1 MQHQFDEYSVTDIRH
16 TVGEVLRVIR
26 ERRWHFYVPFCVV
39 GALLFAASLFV
50 PRQYTATTVLRRD
63 NDAVLA
69 NMMGRSWK
77 EPYTEIKAHMAT
89 DLKDEATLL
98 AVLDELDL
106 PIDAARFDDRSL
118 TPAGDAAR
126 LRLANEVARG
136 LTVKSQESSAARD
149 VVSLSLSMANP
160 SLASPI
166 LATLRDVYLEKS
178 RRRTTE
184 ILDDAQRFLESQ
196 VESTRAELSNVRGQL
211 TALELQYPG
220 IDPTAVD
227 PNQSELTALGMER
240 VALERQR
247 EQLEHHR
254 QALEEARSAKK
265 GDVITA
271 PAALLSSTPNPRRAE
286 LVASL
291 GKLRQELTTLRT
303 TKRMTEAHPSVVQL
317 RSSVEAMEAELAQT
331 PERVELGDDVVA
343 GPVSLD
349 RIEQQLADLDGKL
362 AATRARR
369 ETVQRMTAE
378 VESRRADVLGHR
390 DEYHRLRQ
398 KADRI
403 ESELKS
409 WQDNVKPVA
418 QMRTAQHS
426 GRSIHFATIRD
437 VEQSSRPTYPAALLV
452 IGICL
457 AVAAATGVVTV
468 LAREFLDHSYR
479 TVKHLSS
486 SLGVPVIESIDLIV
500 TRAQRKRRL
509 AWNMLAMPVLAALL
523 FAALTGAG
531 TAAYLSLEQPA
542 KLVEIKSKP
551 HRAIQIVFEP
561 GVSDD

>member
-1 MQHQFDEYSVTDIRH
+1 MQHQFDEYSVTDLRH

-39 GALLFAASLFV
+39 GAVTFAASLYV

-69 NMMGRSWK
+69 NMMGRAWK
-77 EPYTEIKAHMAT
+77 EPYTELKAHLAA

-98 AVLDELDL
+98 AVLDGLDL
-106 PIDAARFDDRSL
+106 PLDAPRFDDGSL
-118 TPAGDAAR
+118 TPAGEAAR

-136 LTVKSQESSAARD
+136 LTVKSQESSSARD
-149 VVSLSLSMANP
+149 VVGLSLSMEDP

-166 LATLRDVYLEKS
+166 LAMLRDVYLEKS
-178 RRRTTE
+178 RQRTTQ
-184 ILDDAQRFLESQ
+184 ILDEAQRFLESQ
-196 VESTRAELSNVRGQL
+196 VETARTELSDVRAQL

-220 IDPTAVD
+220 IDPSAVD
-227 PNQSELTALGMER
+227 PNQSELTVLGMER

-265 GDVITA
+265 GGLPAA
-271 PAALLSSTPNPRRAE
+271 PASLPFSTPNPRRAE

-317 RSSVEAMEAELAQT
+317 RASVEAMEAELAQT
-331 PERVELGDDVVA
+331 PERIELEDDAVT
-343 GPVSLD
+343 GPAALD

-378 VESRRADVLGHR
+378 IEARRADVLSHR

-398 KADRI
+398 KAERI

-409 WQDNVKPVA
+409 WEDSVKPVA

-437 VEQSSRPTYPAALLV
+437 VEQSSRPTYPSALLV
-452 IGICL
+452 VGICL
-457 AVAAATGVVTV
+457 AVALAAGVVTV

-509 AWNMLAMPVLAALL
+509 AWNMLAMPALAILLLAAL
-523 FAALTGAG
+523 AGTG

-542 KLVEIKSKP
+542 KLVEIKAKP

-561 GVSDD
+561 NVSDD